1 MKLPHDIYK
10 GVCPMYS
17 LPHLLKF
24 VMPDL
29 QEILNDSMTRIL
41 ASGNYYDLTTNL
53 DRALKES
60 ARKILPTV
68 FERMDAQ
75 FKASERRKA
84 LYYTKGKRER
94 TLMTPFGEIR
104 FKREYYV
111 PKSGTHEEGFF
122 YVDQTLKLP
131 RRDYYDPL
139 IKARLIEESAKGSY
153 KKAGETV
160 GASIGPWLK
169 SRKARKRSA
178 IARQTVRNILLNTD
192 IEEPEDPR
200 TFDAT
205 TLHIQ
210 MDEKHV
216 HTQREGGRSQEIK
229 GAVVHT
235 GPVPVSKKRNALKD
249 RTVLTTTGTTFSLK
263 TKLMDYISKHFN
275 ERTLKQIVVS
285 GDGASWIKLASRDLR
300 FADAIETSFTLDRF
314 HLSQAIQHITKHP
327 GTQSTLRDL
336 IKGNFKRSF
345 REATDYLIRITPER
359 QDTITAKRDYILN
372 HWHAIQNQKHPR
384 FKGCSMEGHISHV
397 YASLFTSRP
406 KAYSKRMIDKL
417 SELRTMDVNDV
428 DIAQSYLEQYTD
440 YFLPQKAELTL
451 PNDQPRHASIE
462 SSAHWHRDLMKNIN
476 HSGFRK
482 TEPS

>member
-1 MKLPHDIYK
+1 
-10 GVCPMYS
+10 MYS
-17 LPHLLKF
+17 LSHLLKF

-29 QEILNDSMTRIL
+29 QEILNDSITRII
-41 ASGNYYDLTTNL
+41 ASGNYYDFTTNL
-53 DRALKES
+53 DKALKES
-60 ARKILPTV
+60 ARKLLPTV

-104 FKREYYV
+104 FMREYYV
-111 PKSGTHEEGFF
+111 PKGGTREEGFF
-122 YVDQTLKLP
+122 YVDRTLKLP

-139 IKARLIEESAKGSY
+139 IKARLIEESAKDSY

-160 GASIGPWLK
+160 GESIGLWLK
-169 SRKARKRSA
+169 SRKDRKRSA
-178 IARQTVRNILLNTD
+178 ISRQTVRNVILNTD
-192 IEEPEDPR
+192 IETPEDTQ
-200 TFDAT
+200 TFEAE

-216 HTQREGGRSQEIK
+216 HTQREDGRSQEIK
-229 GAVVHT
+229 GAVLHT
-235 GPVPVSKKRNALKD
+235 GPVPVSKKRNVLKD

-275 ERTLKQIVVS
+275 ERKLKQIVVS
-285 GDGASWIKLASRDLR
+285 GDGASWIKLASKDLR

-314 HLSQAIQHITKHP
+314 HLSQAIQHISKHP
-327 GTQSTLRDL
+327 GTQSTLRHL
-336 IKGNFKRSF
+336 IKENYKRSF
-345 REATDYLIRITPER
+345 RETTDYLIRDTPDR

-397 YASLFTSRP
+397 YAALFTSRP
-406 KAYSKRMIDKL
+406 KGYTKRMIDKL
-417 SELRTMDVNDV
+417 ANLRTMDVNDI
-428 DIAQSYLEQYTD
+428 DIAQAYLEQNTD
-440 YFLPQKAELTL
+440 YFIPEKAELTL
-451 PNDQPRHASIE
+451 QSDYPRQASIE
-462 SSAHWHRDLMKNIN
+462 SSAHWHRELMKHIN
-476 HSGFRK
+476 HSGYQK
-482 TEPS
+482 IEPS